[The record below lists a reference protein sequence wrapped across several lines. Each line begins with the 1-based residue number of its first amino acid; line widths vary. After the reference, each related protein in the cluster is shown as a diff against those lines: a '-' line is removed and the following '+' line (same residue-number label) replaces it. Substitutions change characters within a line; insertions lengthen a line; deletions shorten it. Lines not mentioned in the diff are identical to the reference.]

1 MTNYYFKRDNDEAK
15 DDLVPSIKYRI
26 RNSLK
31 QKEKIVHIKDVEDY
45 SSHLSC
51 EVFKRIKNKM
61 QRSLAN

>member
-15 DDLVPSIKYRI
+15 DDLVPSIKHRI

>member
-1 MTNYYFKRDNDEAK
+1 MTNYYFKRENDEAK
-15 DDLVPSIKYRI
+15 DDFVSSIKDRI

-31 QKEKIVHIKDVEDY
+31 QKEKIIQLKEIEDY